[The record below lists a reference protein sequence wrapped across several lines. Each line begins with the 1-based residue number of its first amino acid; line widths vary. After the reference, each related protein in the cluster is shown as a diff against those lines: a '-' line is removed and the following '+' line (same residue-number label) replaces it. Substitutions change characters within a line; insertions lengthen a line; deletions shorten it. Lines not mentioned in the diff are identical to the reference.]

1 MYKTI
6 NPQKAYDMEHEEKS
20 LEAFYSGE
28 IDPIIA
34 KFISQGHN
42 PTDSHYNQ
50 LKEMIKKGLNISNVK
65 FTDLKK

>member
-1 MYKTI
+1 MYKNI
-6 NPQKAYDMEHEEKS
+6 HSQKAYDMEQKS

-28 IDPIIA
+28 IDPVIA
-34 KFISQGHN
+34 RFWNEGHN